1 MNETGERLDEFCKI
15 ADSYDAFFLDQFGVV
30 HDGSRAYPGAAE
42 AVKALAALGRPI
54 LFVTN
59 SGRPAGFNET
69 RLAQFGIARETYLA
83 CITSGDV
90 AIALVENGTIDLPR
104 GRRVR
109 CLTLSSP
116 GDAHLSERLDCVAV
130 EDARLADLLV
140 IAGSQADRISM
151 DDYAERMVPAARR
164 GVPAICTN
172 PDHQMLTP
180 SGLAPGAGAIAAL
193 YAKLGGQ
200 VTFVGKPHQE
210 IYEAAYARLQPIE
223 KSRILCIGDSIAHDM
238 VGAENFGAAK
248 ALVHTGIQ
256 ADSDAIKRAAKLHE
270 AGVTVDHHLEALRWS
285 N

>member
-1 MNETGERLDEFCKI
+1 MNETGERLDEFCEI

-130 EDARLADLLV
+130 EDAGLA
-140 IAGSQADRISM
+140 